1 MAFTLRPGVREQV
14 GLIVGLTGPSGGGK
28 TYSAMLLAS
37 GICGDRPFAFAD
49 TENRRGLH
57 YADAFNFEYGE
68 IKPPFTPEAYIE
80 AIETMDAAG
89 YGAIVLDNMSHE
101 WAGEGGILDMQ
112 AEELERMSKGDW
124 KKAQRV
130 KLASWIKPKMAH
142 KKMVQRL
149 LRVKTNLI
157 LCFRAEEKTKAVKQN
172 GKLEVINIGWQPIT
186 EKNLPFELT
195 CSLLL
200 EPENPGYPVPIKL
213 QEQHKNIFPSDKQIN
228 ERSGELMAKWAEGGD
243 PASISDVMAD
253 IQAAATL
260 GDLKAVGASLAAK
273 QLSRDDTL
281 AAREAYKI
289 RQQELRALTGKGE

>member
-49 TENRRGLH
+49 TENRRGLY